1 MNVEVVAGASRELVA
16 ALVESAPKLDEVVV
30 TASRYEMS
38 NTAEPSTTF
47 FSRDDIETLASLGA
61 DTLRAAHRL
70 PGVAN
75 NQYSARPYVRG
86 GATNELAV
94 LLDGVRLVEPYHL
107 RDFQAVFSAI
117 DQRIIDNVAV
127 HAGGFPAAYGDA
139 LSGLMVIEPRE
150 PTELAHELGLSALY
164 TSVLSSGTFADGRV
178 SWLAS
183 GRDSNL
189 DRVLAEHLGDPEY
202 SDVFVRVGVDLGPK
216 HRLVIGSLAF
226 SDDIVM
232 TLQDEPENR
241 DEADDDTDS
250 RQAWLKLDSVWT
262 DRLSSSTWLQTTELT
277 SRRRET
283 VADLDEIVGTVDDAR
298 GLDSVGVKQA
308 WQYEPSERQLL
319 SFGIEAEASDAD
331 YQYASV
337 ADRRGLLATLGG
349 TAPPSRAIALAP
361 SGDSYGLFVED
372 RVRFT
377 DRLIADLGLRW
388 DRQNYLPPGVDSQF
402 SPRASLLYRIGS
414 KTDLRLSHGRFFQ
427 PEGLL
432 ELQVE
437 DGVRCVLARAERG
450 ALDRE
455 HRTAFRRNVGL
466 ARRAVS
472 KNDAARAAA
481 LREFV
486 RPARADS
493 GVAREPRAR
502 GARAQLKPRDSS
514 YS

>member
-1 MNVEVVAGASRELVA
+1 M
-16 ALVESAPKLDEVVV
+16 
-30 TASRYEMS
+30 
-38 NTAEPSTTF
+38 
-47 FSRDDIETLASLGA
+47 
-61 DTLRAAHRL
+61 
-70 PGVAN
+70 
-75 NQYSARPYVRG
+75 
-86 GATNELAV
+86 
-94 LLDGVRLVEPYHL
+94 
-107 RDFQAVFSAI
+107 
-117 DQRIIDNVAV
+117 
-127 HAGGFPAAYGDA
+127 
-139 LSGLMVIEPRE
+139 
-150 PTELAHELGLSALY
+150 
-164 TSVLSSGTFADGRV
+164 LSSGTFADGQA
-178 SWLAS
+178 SWLVSA
-183 GRDSNL
+183 RDSNL
-189 DRVLAEHLGDPEY
+189 DRIVPEHLGDPAY

-216 HRLVIGSLAF
+216 HRLVIGGLAF

-232 TLQDEPENR
+232 TLQDEPDNR
-241 DEADDDTDS
+241 DEANDDTDS

-283 VADLDEIVGTVDDAR
+283 VADLDEIVGRVDDAR
-298 GLDSVGVKQA
+298 GLDSIGVKQA

-319 SFGIEAEASDAD
+319 SFGIEAEASDAE

-432 ELQVE
+432 ELQVG
-437 DGVRCVLARAERG
+437 DGVGAFARAQSAAHSIVSIERRFAG
-450 ALDRE
+450 TL
-455 HRTAFRRNVGL
+455 
-466 ARRAVS
+466 
-472 KNDAARAAA
+472 A
-481 LREFV
+481 LRAELYRKTTEHV
-486 RPARADS
+486 RPRYENLFDPLVLLPELRASRARVEPEEAEAKGLELFVS
-493 GVAREPRAR
+493 GGSEWTWWAGVAFAHADDKIGDVREPRSWDQRRALNVGGTWQVGGWSLSAAGTVHHGWPTTEVTVETTPTGTTVAVAGERNAVRIGDVRRLDMRASRDFTVGR
-502 GARAQLKPRDSS
+502 GSLRFFIEATNLTDRINPCCLVYEPVTLPNGQPSLVSREQGQAGLIGNLGLLWQF
-514 YS
+514 